1 MDSHRGNATAVPR
14 PLMTDNTVAVLG
26 AGMVGVTTALELQ
39 RRGMRVTLMDR
50 RAPGL
55 ETSYGNA
62 GVIARSSL
70 MPFNHPKLWG
80 TLPSLLRNQGAGF
93 RYSPSFVASNL
104 GWALGFVGRARQSV
118 FEETTAAL
126 DDLIRL
132 STAEHRRLL
141 GEVNALHRLRDN
153 GWLFLYRSAQAFD
166 APGAQL
172 GRETMARFGIATQAL
187 NAGELRDL
195 EPVLQP
201 VFSKALWIRDSCS
214 VNSPGA
220 VVKAYADAFVARG
233 GQLQT
238 CELRTLRS
246 SGEGRWQIVD
256 GHGNAQ
262 EFGRVVIALGPWSQK
277 FMAELGVDIPMGFER
292 GYHMHY
298 APGSAENSLQRPIYD
313 TAGGYVL
320 SPMEQGLRLSTGVEL
335 NRCDAPMKPVQLDIT
350 EAAARQALPLG
361 RRLEHPLWMGRR
373 PTLPDSRPV
382 IDEMPGRPGL
392 WLAFGHQHIGFSTG
406 PGTAALLAAMML
418 GDKQLPMNPHPFR
431 ASRFL

>member
-1 MDSHRGNATAVPR
+1 
-14 PLMTDNTVAVLG
+14 MTDNTVAVLG
-26 AGMVGVTTALELQ
+26 AGMVGVAVALELQ
-39 RRGMRVTLMDR
+39 RRGMAVTLMDR

-70 MPFNHPKLWG
+70 MPFNHPRLWG
-80 TLPSLLRNQGAGF
+80 SLPSLLKNQGTGF
-93 RYSPSFVASNL
+93 RYNPAFIASNL
-104 GWALGFVGRARQSV
+104 RWALGFIGNARQSV
-118 FEETTAAL
+118 FAETAAAL
-126 DDLIRL
+126 DGLIRL
-132 STAEHRRLL
+132 STAEHQRLL
-141 GEVNALHRLRDN
+141 REVGEQQRLRDN
-153 GWLFLYRSAQAFD
+153 GWLFLYRSEQAFA

-172 GRETMARFGIATQAL
+172 GRETMAQFDIATQMLNTAELRELEPAL
-187 NAGELRDL
+187 N
-195 EPVLQP
+195 P
-201 VFSKALWIRDSCS
+201 VFAKALWIKDTYS

-220 VVKAYADAFVARG
+220 VVQAYAEAFAARG
-233 GQLQT
+233 GTLQT
-238 CELRTLRS
+238 TELRTVRQT
-246 SGEGRWQIVD
+246 GAGRWQVID
-256 GHGNAQ
+256 GDNSAQ
-262 EFGRVVIALGPWSQK
+262 EFSRVVIALGPWSQK

-298 APGSAENSLQRPIYD
+298 AAGDASQALQRPIYD

-335 NRCDAPMKPVQLDIT
+335 NRCDAPMKPVQLEAA
-350 EAAARQALPLG
+350 EAAARQAFPLG
-361 RRLEHPLWMGRR
+361 QRLQHPLWMGRR
-373 PTLPDSRPV
+373 PTLADSRPI

-418 GDKQLPMNPHPFR
+418 EDAQLPLNPHPFR

>member
-1 MDSHRGNATAVPR
+1 MDSHRGNATAAPR
-14 PLMTDNTVAVLG
+14 SLMTDNTVAVLG
-26 AGMVGVTTALELQ
+26 AGMVGVATLGMQ
-39 RRGMRVTLMDR
+39 RRGMRHADGPACARAGNFVWQCRRDR
-50 RAPGL
+50 AQLAHALQP
-55 ETSYGNA
+55 
-62 GVIARSSL
+62 
-70 MPFNHPKLWG
+70 PKLWG

-118 FEETTAAL
+118 FETTAAL

-233 GQLQT
+233 GRLQT

-246 SGEGRWQIVD
+246 SGESRWQIVD
-256 GHGNAQ
+256 GTAM
-262 EFGRVVIALGPWSQK
+262 R
-277 FMAELGVDIPMGFER
+277 R
-292 GYHMHY
+292 
-298 APGSAENSLQRPIYD
+298 SL
-313 TAGGYVL
+313 AV
-320 SPMEQGLRLSTGVEL
+320 S
-335 NRCDAPMKPVQLDIT
+335 
-350 EAAARQALPLG
+350 
-361 RRLEHPLWMGRR
+361 
-373 PTLPDSRPV
+373 
-382 IDEMPGRPGL
+382 
-392 WLAFGHQHIGFSTG
+392 
-406 PGTAALLAAMML
+406 
-418 GDKQLPMNPHPFR
+418 
-431 ASRFL
+431 

>member
-1 MDSHRGNATAVPR
+1 
-14 PLMTDNTVAVLG
+14 MTDNTVAVLG
-26 AGMVGVTTALELQ
+26 AGMVGVATALELQ
-39 RRGMRVTLMDR
+39 RRGMAVTLMDR

-70 MPFNHPKLWG
+70 MPFNHPRLWG
-80 TLPSLLRNQGAGF
+80 SLPGLLKNRGAGF
-93 RYSPSFVASNL
+93 RYNPAFIASHL
-104 GWALGFVGRARQSV
+104 RWALGFIANARQSV
-118 FEETTAAL
+118 FAETTAAL
-126 DDLIRL
+126 DGLIRL
-132 STAEHRRLL
+132 STAEHQRLL
-141 GEVNALHRLRDN
+141 GEVGEQHRLRDN

-172 GRETMARFGIATQAL
+172 GRETMAQFDIATQTL
-187 NAGELRDL
+187 NEAELRDL
-195 EPVLQP
+195 EPVLKP
-201 VFSKALWIRDSCS
+201 VFAKALWIKDSYS

-233 GQLQT
+233 GKLQT
-238 CELRTLRS
+238 TDLRTVRQTS
-246 SGEGRWQIVD
+246 NGRWQVID
-256 GHGNAQ
+256 ASNSAQ
-262 EFGRVVIALGPWSQK
+262 EFGRVVVALGPWSPK

-298 APGSAENSLQRPIYD
+298 ATGNTGSAASALQRPIYD
-313 TAGGYVL
+313 TSGGYVL

-335 NRCDAPMKPVQLDIT
+335 NRCDAPMKPVQLDVA

-361 RRLEHPLWMGRR
+361 ERLQHPLWMGRR
-373 PTLPDSRPV
+373 PTLPDSRPI
-382 IDEMPGRPGL
+382 IDQMPGRPGL

-418 GDKQLPMNPHPFR
+418 GDAQTPLDPYPFR

>member
-1 MDSHRGNATAVPR
+1 
-14 PLMTDNTVAVLG
+14 MTQKTVAVLG
-26 AGMVGVTTALELQ
+26 AGMVGVATALELQ
-39 RRGMRVTLMDR
+39 RRGLAVTLLDR

-80 TLPSLLRNQGAGF
+80 NLPGLLKNQGTGF
-93 RYSPSFVASNL
+93 RYNPAFVAANL
-104 GWALGFVGRARQSV
+104 RWAMGFVGNARHSV
-118 FEETTAAL
+118 FAETTAAL
-126 DDLIRL
+126 DALISL
-132 STAEHRRLL
+132 STAEHKRLL
-141 GEVNALHRLRDN
+141 GEVNELSRLRDN
-153 GWLFLYRSAQAFD
+153 GWMFLYRSLQAFD

-172 GRETMARFGIATQAL
+172 GRETMEQFGIATQTLDAP
-187 NAGELRDL
+187 AISDL
-195 EPVLQP
+195 EPVLAP
-201 VFSKALWIRDSCS
+201 VFAKALWIKDSYS

-220 VVKAYADAFVARG
+220 VVKAYAQAFVERG
-233 GQLQT
+233 GALKT
-238 CELRTLRS
+238 TELRTVRQS
-246 SGEGRWQIVD
+246 VTGRWSVVD
-256 GHGNAQ
+256 GDGIR
-262 EFGRVVIALGPWSQK
+262 EYDRIVVALGPWSSQ
-277 FMAELGVDIPMGFER
+277 FLAGLGIDVPMGFER

-298 APGSAENSLQRPIYD
+298 AAGDTSARLQRPIYD

-335 NRCDAPMKPVQLDIT
+335 NACDAPMKPQQLEQA

-361 RRLEHPLWMGRR
+361 QRLEQPLWMGRR

-406 PGTAALLAAMML
+406 PGTAALLAARML
-418 GDKQLPMNPHPFR
+418 GDAQLPLDPYPFR